1 MQMNSVA
8 MKRSDGGFVLVTALI
23 ILVTLTLLGL
33 ATIMTS
39 TVEVKIAGNDR
50 LHKKTFYE
58 ADGGTETGTVLAYE
72 NALCINAGGF
82 AAGDTPDQA
91 DIGLVRVSNLD
102 FADPEQGTTD
112 LPQDPAAASPGVRDA
127 VQYATPGDDAAPHTN
142 FTINGI
148 TENTEGSGLQMVS
161 GYRYLGRSSA
171 GGGTHVRYTVN
182 SQRIGEL
189 GSKST
194 VTLQW
199 RMSTHLINNASSF
212 DCKY

>member
-1 MQMNSVA
+1 MIISGSE
-8 MKRSDGGFVLVTALI
+8 KGFVLVTALMM
-23 ILVTLTLLGL
+23 LVALTLLGL

-39 TVEVKIAGNDR
+39 TVELKIAGNDR
-50 LHKKTFYE
+50 LYKKTFYQ

-72 NALCINAGGF
+72 NALCINGGGFTAGG
-82 AAGDTPDQA
+82 TPDQA
-91 DIGLVRVSNLD
+91 DIGLIRVSNLD
-102 FADPEQGTTD
+102 FADPGQGTTD
-112 LPQDPAAASPGVRDA
+112 PPADPAGATPAVRDA
-127 VQYATPGDDAAPHTN
+127 VYYATMGDDSGPHTN

-148 TENTEGSGLQMVS
+148 SENTEGSGLQMDS
-161 GYRYLGRSSA
+161 GYPGLGQGSA
-171 GGGTHVRYTVN
+171 GGGTHIRYAIN

-189 GSKST
+189 GSRSD